1 MTASSPTLP
10 AGKVEYP
17 QSEEEV
23 KTGKRSDPKKPAMLE
38 KQELLNLL
46 NGYRKEGEEA
56 RSGGK
61 NPRKANWR
69 ANWEAYWG
77 RYDTSGKA
85 EWQAAEEMPE
95 VANFVDRYAATLSM
109 ALASQPEWMEIID
122 PTDGDGE
129 INRIVREFVKIHL
142 NHCTTNNSG
151 QRVGF
156 EATFRSAM
164 KAGALSLLAA
174 SVTYDPESGYVNVDP
189 VDAFELI
196 YDPTGRGL
204 YRIRRTEIDYWQL
217 EKMKAK
223 EDSSGEPYY
232 DSAAIKSLQTFVD
245 GEAKKD
251 RQYITGGSETSG
263 GGTRKKPITIDE
275 YLCAIIDEDGHLI
288 AENQLVVV
296 ANEREIIRGP
306 EDNPNWHGKD
316 WIVMTP
322 AIDVPFSVLGRTYA
336 EVFRALAATF
346 VETTNLILDGMF
358 ASAIAA
364 HMVWKEA
371 LADQSEVQ
379 GGIHPGILVTA
390 AEDWPPGK
398 KFVEKIEMG
407 GVDARDIAVWQALKA
422 ELREGASA
430 NELSLGQVPPKGD
443 ITARE
448 IEGAERGS
456 NVLAMDTASGVDTRF
471 LQPIVELVF
480 MTALQHFDPK
490 KNPALAREMGDA
502 MSAMIANNREN
513 FANRQYKY
521 VAKGLTAAIDRGRR
535 LQQKLGLLQVI
546 GQSEVLAAE
555 FSREYS
561 LTKFM
566 NSLLADFDIDTSTL
580 KKDEKEKR
588 ADMEA
593 KLKAQTDAAGGAGAP
608 GGPTGAGARGAAPI
622 TRIPK

>member
-1 MTASSPTLP
+1 MTAPSPTLP
-10 AGKVEYP
+10 AGNVEYP
-17 QSEEEV
+17 QSEREV
-23 KTGKRSDPKKPAMLE
+23 KTGKRDPAKPAMLE
-38 KQELLNLL
+38 KKELLNLL
-46 NGYRKEGEEA
+46 RSYRSEAREA

-61 NPRKANWR
+61 NPRDANWT

-95 VANFVDRYAATLSM
+95 VANFIDRYAATLSM

-156 EATFRSAM
+156 ESTFRSAM
-164 KAGALSLLAA
+164 KAGALSLLAV

-189 VDAFELI
+189 VNAFELF

-204 YRIRRTEIDYWQL
+204 FRIRRTEIDYWQL
-217 EKMKAK
+217 EKMKDK
-223 EDSSGEPYY
+223 KDSSGKPYY
-232 DSAAIKSLQTFVD
+232 DSEAIESLQSFVD

-251 RQYITGGSETSG
+251 REDITGGTETSG
-263 GGTRKKPITIDE
+263 GGTRKKPVTIDE
-275 YLCAIIDEDGHLI
+275 YLCAIIDEDGKLI

-371 LADQSEVQ
+371 LADPSEIA
-379 GGIHPGILVTA
+379 GGIHPGITITA
-390 AEDWPPGK
+390 EAEWPPGK

-422 ELREGASA
+422 EMREGASA

-480 MTALQHFDPK
+480 MTALQHFDPA
-490 KNPALAREMGDA
+490 KNPGLAREMGEP
-502 MSAMIANNREN
+502 MSAMIAKNREN
-513 FANRQYKY
+513 FAKRQYRY
-521 VAKGLTAAIDRGRR
+521 VAKGLRSAIDRGRK

-546 GQSEVLAAE
+546 GQSEVLAQE
-555 FSREYS
+555 FSREHS
-561 LTKFM
+561 LSKFM
-566 NSLLADFDIDTSTL
+566 KSLLEDFDIDTAPL

-593 KLKAQTDAAGGAGAP
+593 KLEAQSAAEGGAGGA
-608 GGPTGAGARGAAPI
+608 GGPTGAGARGGAPA
-622 TRIPK
+622 TRIPT

>member
-10 AGKVEYP
+10 AGKVPYP

-23 KTGKRSDPKKPAMLE
+23 KTGKRSGTGKPKMLDDVR
-38 KQELLNLL
+38 LLNLL
-46 NGYRKEGEEA
+46 RGYFKEGKEA
-56 RSGGK
+56 RCGGQ
-61 NPRKANWR
+61 NPRDANWR
-69 ANWEAYWG
+69 ANWDSYWG
-77 RYDTSGKA
+77 RYDTTGKA

-95 VANFVDRYAATLSM
+95 VANFIDRYAATLSM
-109 ALASQPEWMEIID
+109 ALTSQPEWFEIID

-129 INRIVREFVKIHL
+129 LNRIVREFVKIHL

-156 EATFRSAM
+156 EATFRSAV
-164 KAGALSLLAA
+164 KAGALSLLAV
-174 SVTYDPESGYVNVDP
+174 SVTYDPDSGYVNVDP
-189 VDAFELI
+189 VNAFELY

-232 DSAAIKSLQTFVD
+232 DSAAIERLQSFVD

-251 RQYITGGSETSG
+251 LQAITGGSETGSG
-263 GGTRKKPITIDE
+263 VTRKKPVTLDE

-288 AENQLVVV
+288 AENQLVVI

-322 AIDVPFSVLGRTYA
+322 PIDVPFSVLGRTYA

-358 ASAIAA
+358 AGAIAA

-371 LADQSEVQ
+371 LADQSEVAN
-379 GGIHPGILVTA
+379 GINPGILVTA
-390 AEDWPPGK
+390 AADWPPGK
-398 KFVEKIEMG
+398 KFIEKIEMG
-407 GVDARDIAVWQALKA
+407 GVDAKTIAVWQAMKS

-448 IEGAERGS
+448 IDGAERGS
-456 NVLAMDTASGVDTRF
+456 NVLSMDTASGTDTRL
-471 LQPIVELVF
+471 LQPILELVL
-480 MTALQHFDPK
+480 MTGLQHFDPE
-490 KNPALAREMGDA
+490 KNPGLARELGEP
-502 MSAMIANNREN
+502 MSAMIAKNREN
-513 FANRQYKY
+513 FAKRKYKY
-521 VAKGLTAAIDRGRR
+521 VAKGLTSAMDRGRR

-555 FSREYS
+555 FSREHS

-593 KLKAQTDAAGGAGAP
+593 QLAEKAAAGAAGAP